1 MASFSL
7 DELLGKDSAAAYT
20 RVERSVAT
28 ENGLAVTCWLYRAAS
43 VPADAELP
51 VVVGLHG
58 GPAFAHNYI
67 LPLILLC
74 DAGFAV
80 LLYDQAGCG
89 RSSAD
94 VDLAVHPELVTLEYY
109 GRELACVLE
118 AYRLPERGYHL
129 YGSSWGTI
137 LAQEHAILQPPGLR
151 SLVLDGA
158 LCDAQLYITSQWR
171 HNLSKLPLLTQARLR
186 ALEEARDFASPSYKC
201 IEAALTAQYTSR
213 LLPPAQCFLD
223 SVAGVNHAIYVAIQ
237 GPSEFAI
244 TGSLLE
250 TWSCTERNAAITVPA
265 LVMCGEFDTMTVECS
280 EAVVRSI
287 PRARPL
293 CTVARAAHCKLCD
306 EPAQCAELIAAF
318 LASLD

>member
-7 DELLGKDSAAAYT
+7 NELLGKDTATAYSAE
-20 RVERSVAT
+20 ERSVPT
-28 ENGLAVTCWLYRAAS
+28 ENSLAVTCWLYRAAS
-43 VPADAELP
+43 APADATRP
-51 VVVGLHG
+51 VLVGLHG
-58 GPAFAHNYI
+58 GPSFCHNYI
-67 LPLILLC
+67 LPLIALC
-74 DAGFAV
+74 DSGYDV

-94 VDLAVHPELVTLEYY
+94 ADLAAHPELLTLEYY
-109 GRELACVLE
+109 GRELSCVLA
-118 AYRLPERGYHL
+118 AYSLPERGYHL
-129 YGSSWGTI
+129 YGSSWGTV

-158 LCDAQLYITSQWR
+158 LCDAQLYISSQWR
-171 HNLSKLPLLTQARLR
+171 HNLSQLPLLTQTKLK
-186 ALEEARDFASPSYKC
+186 ALEQSRDFGCAEYKC
-201 IEAALTAQYTSR
+201 IEDALTAQFTSR

-223 SVAGVNHAIYVAIQ
+223 SLAGHNHAIYVAIQ

-244 TGSLLE
+244 AGSLLE
-250 TWSCTERNAAITVPA
+250 HWRCTERNAAIAVPA
-265 LVMCGEFDTMTVECS
+265 LVMRGAFDSMTEECS

-287 PRARPL
+287 PLARPL

-318 LASLD
+318 LASVG